1 MILRHLKLP
10 SGRIKKKGI
19 VFTLDVFIGLFIA
32 LIIITVGLYY
42 LIQSS
47 NERLAQLQLIRTS
60 SDIMAILDYKGLLSS
75 ENSTLMEYDMN
86 YMLPNNM
93 GMQITIQTQTFATG
107 TSDVPPEKGLIVAGQ
122 RVVYINGV
130 YGKATYLAW
139 FK

>member
-1 MILRHLKLP
+1 MILQHLKLQ
-10 SGRIKKKGI
+10 SGRTNKRGI
-19 VFTLDVFIGLFIA
+19 VFTLDVFIGLMIA

-60 SDIMAILDYKGLLSS
+60 SDIMAILDYNGLLST
-75 ENSTLMEYDMN
+75 ENSTLMESEME

-93 GMQITIQTQTFATG
+93 GMQITVQTQTFNAG
-107 TSDVPPEKGLIVAGQ
+107 TSEAPPQKGLIVAGQ

-130 YGKATYLAW
+130 YGKANYLAW
-139 FK
+139 YK